1 MTAGQQASAAGGGFR
16 VSLTNA
22 TVSDS
27 NITPGT
33 TTVSYRVDADGN
45 VYTNDGGG
53 DTVHEQWITPLGG
66 QALYEVRATLVSGT
80 NPSGTM
86 NTWQQLNTDRTWSK
100 IQSIPGVNECTMTI
114 EIGVFGSST
123 PLVSCLVGLT
133 AEVTV

>member
-1 MTAGQQASAAGGGFR
+1 MTACQQVAAAGGGFR
-16 VSLTNA
+16 ITLTNA

-66 QALYEVRATLVSGT
+66 QALYEVRATLTAGT

-86 NTWQQLNTDRTWSK
+86 NTWQQLNTDRTWTK

-114 EIGVFGSST
+114 EIGIAGTST
-123 PLVSCLVGLT
+123 AQKSCSVSLF